1 MANLNDQNL
10 PEDRQPK
17 EVLALTPVAP
27 KRSDGG
33 TETASSAPTDPASQA
48 RQRSTSLSV
57 EMIGI
62 SKKFGGVQA
71 LKDVTFNV
79 RPGEIHALVGENGAG
94 KSTLMKVL
102 SGAVRSDQG
111 LIRIGGRDAEI
122 VRPHTAHTFGI
133 RVIYQE
139 MVLAPDLTVA
149 ENISLDRLGKV
160 VDWAGIRAKA
170 KAILTDLGFSIDPGE
185 LVRRLPMSLQQ
196 VVEIAKAL
204 STETKVLVL
213 DEPTAV
219 LTPKDADRLL
229 ELVRTLARRGVSII
243 YISHRLEEVF
253 AIADRVTVLKDGQT
267 VATRNISEVTS
278 SGLID
283 LMIGRPITQL
293 FPKSKRTPGEEVLR
307 VEHLRRD
314 PSVKG
319 ISFGV
324 RAREILGI
332 AGLVGSGRTETVRAL
347 FGADRPDSGRIYL
360 HGQRLHIHSPKDAV
374 KAGIALIP
382 EDRKTEGVVLGL
394 PLRENMT
401 LPSLNAF
408 TSWLGVIP
416 RQKERSFVDQ
426 RIKELRI
433 RTPNGETAAG
443 SLSGG
448 NQQKVV
454 LAKWMSERFKVILFD
469 EPTRGVDVGAKAE
482 IYQLIEQLA
491 ERGVALVI
499 ISSELLEII
508 GLSDRVLVMN
518 QGRVTGLLDKN
529 QISERNIMELAFSNQ
544 PLEGSR
550 PRDQVFAEPS
560 FAEPSFDEPTDEATS
575 GA

>member
-1 MANLNDQNL
+1 MVVR
-10 PEDRQPK
+10 PEATSDRQRALPGQVPIMPK
-17 EVLALTPVAP
+17 P
-27 KRSDGG
+27 D
-33 TETASSAPTDPASQA
+33 TETNRRSPTESASPA
-48 RQRSTSLSV
+48 RQRSKDSSV

-71 LKDVTFNV
+71 LKDVTFNL
-79 RPGEIHALVGENGAG
+79 RPGEVHALVGENGAG
-94 KSTLMKVL
+94 KSTLMKIL
-102 SGAVRSDQG
+102 SGAVRRDQG
-111 LIRIGGRDAEI
+111 LVRIGGQDAEI
-122 VRPHTAHTFGI
+122 VNPHTARAFGI

-139 MVLAPDLTVA
+139 LVLAPDLTVA
-149 ENISLDRLGKV
+149 ENISLGQLGSL

-170 KAILTDLGFSIDPGE
+170 KAILNDLGFSIDPGE
-185 LVRRLPMSLQQ
+185 LVRRLPVSLQQ
-196 VVEIAKAL
+196 VVEVAKAL

-219 LTPKDADRLL
+219 LPPKDADRLL
-229 ELVRTLARRGVSII
+229 QLVRTLAGRGVSII

-267 VATRNISEVTS
+267 VATRNISEVTP

-293 FPKSKRTPGEEVLR
+293 FPKSNRIPGIEVLR
-307 VEHLRRD
+307 VEGLHRG
-314 PSVKG
+314 PSVQG
-319 ISFGV
+319 VSFTL
-324 RAREILGI
+324 RAGEILGI

-347 FGADRPDSGRIYL
+347 FGADRLTSGAIYL
-360 HGQRLHIHSPKDAV
+360 QGKRIDIRSPKDAV

-382 EDRKTEGVVLGL
+382 EDRKTQGVVLDL
-394 PLRENMT
+394 PIRENMT
-401 LPSLNAF
+401 LPSLNGF
-408 TSWLGVIP
+408 TSWFGIIP
-416 RQKERSFVDQ
+416 RRRERTFVDQ
-426 RIKELRI
+426 RIRELRI
-433 RTPNGETAAG
+433 RTPTGEAPAV

-454 LAKWMSERFKVILFD
+454 LAKWMSQRFKVILFD

-482 IYQLIEQLA
+482 IYQLIAQLA
-491 ERGVALVI
+491 ERGVALAI

-518 QGRVTGLLDKN
+518 RGRATGLLDKE

-544 PLEGSR
+544 GNAAS
-550 PRDQVFAEPS
+550 
-560 FAEPSFDEPTDEATS
+560 AT
-575 GA
+575 

>member
-1 MANLNDQNL
+1 MQ
-10 PEDRQPK
+10 
-17 EVLALTPVAP
+17 
-27 KRSDGG
+27 
-33 TETASSAPTDPASQA
+33 DPAK
-48 RQRSTSLSV
+48 RQQPLGAVGLASEVRSTISSV

-102 SGAVRSDQG
+102 SGAVRREQG
-111 LIRIGGRDAEI
+111 SIRIGGHDAEI
-122 VRPHTAHTFGI
+122 VSPHGARALGI

-149 ENISLDRLGKV
+149 ENISLGELGKV

-185 LVRRLPMSLQQ
+185 LVRRLPVSLQQ
-196 VVEIAKAL
+196 VVEVAKAL

-253 AIADRVTVLKDGQT
+253 AVADRVTVLKDGQT
-267 VATRNISEVTS
+267 VATRNISDVTPS
-278 SGLID
+278 ALID

-307 VEHLRRD
+307 VEDLRRD
-314 PSVKG
+314 PSVRG
-319 ISFGV
+319 ISFSV
-324 RAREILGI
+324 RSREILGI

-347 FGADRPDSGRIYL
+347 FGADRLDSGQVYL
-360 HGQRLHIHSPKDAV
+360 HGQRLRIRSPKDAV

-394 PLRENMT
+394 PIRENMT

-416 RQKERSFVDQ
+416 RQNERSFVEQ

-433 RTPNGETAAG
+433 RTPNGELAAG

-482 IYQLIEQLA
+482 IYQLIDQLA

-518 QGRVTGLLDKN
+518 QGKVTGLLDKE
-529 QISERNIMELAFSNQ
+529 QISERNIMELAFSN
-544 PLEGSR
+544 R
-550 PRDQVFAEPS
+550 P
-560 FAEPSFDEPTDEATS
+560 
-575 GA
+575 

>member
-1 MANLNDQNL
+1 MAVR
-10 PEDRQPK
+10 PH
-17 EVLALTPVAP
+17 AT
-27 KRSDGG
+27 S
-33 TETASSAPTDPASQA
+33 DPAAAGRALPGQVPIMPKPDAETNRQSPTESASHLSRQSEATEEA
-48 RQRSTSLSV
+48 RQRSKDSSV

-71 LKDVTFNV
+71 LKDVTFNL
-79 RPGEIHALVGENGAG
+79 RPGEVHALVGENGAG
-94 KSTLMKVL
+94 KSTLMKIL
-102 SGAVRSDQG
+102 SGAVRRDQG
-111 LIRIGGRDAEI
+111 LVRIGGQDAEI
-122 VRPHTAHTFGI
+122 VNPHTARALGI

-139 MVLAPDLTVA
+139 LVLAPDLTVA
-149 ENISLDRLGKV
+149 ENISLGQLGSL

-170 KAILTDLGFSIDPGE
+170 KAILNDLGFSIDPGE
-185 LVRRLPMSLQQ
+185 LVCRLPVSLQQ
-196 VVEIAKAL
+196 VVEVAKAL

-219 LTPKDADRLL
+219 LPPKDVDRLL
-229 ELVRTLARRGVSII
+229 QLVRTLAARGVSII

-267 VATRNISEVTS
+267 VATRNISEVTPS
-278 SGLID
+278 ALID

-293 FPKSKRTPGEEVLR
+293 FPKSKRIPGVEVLR
-307 VEHLRRD
+307 VEDLHRG
-314 PSVKG
+314 PSVQG
-319 ISFGV
+319 VSFTL
-324 RAREILGI
+324 RAGEILGI

-347 FGADRPDSGRIYL
+347 FGADRLTSGAIYL
-360 HGQRLHIHSPKDAV
+360 QGKRINIRSPKDAV

-382 EDRKTEGVVLGL
+382 EDRKTQGVVLDL
-394 PLRENMT
+394 PIRENMT
-401 LPSLNAF
+401 LPSLNGF
-408 TSWLGVIP
+408 TSWFGIIP
-416 RQKERSFVDQ
+416 RRRERTFVDQ
-426 RIKELRI
+426 RIRELRI
-433 RTPNGETAAG
+433 RTPTGEAPAV

-454 LAKWMSERFKVILFD
+454 LAKWMSQRFKVILFD

-491 ERGVALVI
+491 ERGVALAI

-518 QGRVTGLLDKN
+518 RGRATGLLDKE

-544 PLEGSR
+544 GNAAS
-550 PRDQVFAEPS
+550 
-560 FAEPSFDEPTDEATS
+560 ATT
-575 GA
+575 

>member
-1 MANLNDQNL
+1 MQDPAK
-10 PEDRQPK
+10 RQQPQGT
-17 EVLALTPVAP
+17 VGPAPVAP

-33 TETASSAPTDPASQA
+33 SEA
-48 RQRSTSLSV
+48 RSNSSV

-71 LKDVTFNV
+71 LKDVTFNL
-79 RPGEIHALVGENGAG
+79 RPGEVHALVGENGAG
-94 KSTLMKVL
+94 KSTLMKIL
-102 SGAVRSDQG
+102 SGAVRRDQG
-111 LIRIGGRDAEI
+111 LVRIGGQDAEI
-122 VRPHTAHTFGI
+122 VDPHTARALGI

-139 MVLAPDLTVA
+139 LILAPDLTVA
-149 ENISLDRLGKV
+149 ENISLGQLGSL

-170 KAILTDLGFSIDPGE
+170 KAILNDLGFSIDPGE
-185 LVRRLPMSLQQ
+185 LVRRLPVSLQQ
-196 VVEIAKAL
+196 VVEVAKAL

-219 LTPKDADRLL
+219 LPPKDADRLL
-229 ELVRTLARRGVSII
+229 QLVRTLAGRGVSII

-267 VATRNISEVTS
+267 VATRNISEVTP

-293 FPKSKRTPGEEVLR
+293 FPKSNRIPGIEVLR
-307 VEHLRRD
+307 VEGLHRG
-314 PSVKG
+314 PSVQG
-319 ISFGV
+319 VSFTL
-324 RAREILGI
+324 RAGEILGI

-347 FGADRPDSGRIYL
+347 FGADRLTSGAIYL
-360 HGQRLHIHSPKDAV
+360 QGKRIDIRSPKDAV

-382 EDRKTEGVVLGL
+382 EDRKTQGVVLDL
-394 PLRENMT
+394 PIRENMT
-401 LPSLNAF
+401 LPSLNSF
-408 TSWLGVIP
+408 TSWFGIIP
-416 RQKERSFVDQ
+416 RRRERTFVDE
-426 RIKELRI
+426 RIRELRI
-433 RTPNGETAAG
+433 RTPTGEAPAV

-454 LAKWMSERFKVILFD
+454 LAKWMSQRFKVILFD

-482 IYQLIEQLA
+482 IYQLIAQLA
-491 ERGVALVI
+491 ERGVALAI

-518 QGRVTGLLDKN
+518 RGRATGLLDKE
-529 QISERNIMELAFSNQ
+529 QISERNIMELAFSNR
-544 PLEGSR
+544 GNDAS
-550 PRDQVFAEPS
+550 
-560 FAEPSFDEPTDEATS
+560 AT
-575 GA
+575 

>member
-1 MANLNDQNL
+1 MAKQNNGN
-10 PEDRQPK
+10 
-17 EVLALTPVAP
+17 P
-27 KRSDGG
+27 KRDSRQTDPEPEAGS
-33 TETASSAPTDPASQA
+33 AAPTESASQA
-48 RQRSTSLSV
+48 RQRSISASV
-57 EMIGI
+57 EMTGI

-94 KSTLMKVL
+94 KSTLIKVL
-102 SGAVRSDQG
+102 SGAVRRDEGS
-111 LIRIGGRDAEI
+111 IRIAGKNVEI
-122 VRPHTAHTFGI
+122 VSPHSAHALGI

-149 ENISLDRLGKV
+149 ENVSLGELGQII
-160 VDWAGIRAKA
+160 DWAGIRSKA
-170 KAILTDLGFSIDPGE
+170 RSILSDLGFSIDPGE
-185 LVRRLPMSLQQ
+185 LVRRLPVSLQQ
-196 VVEIAKAL
+196 VVEVAKAL
-204 STETKVLVL
+204 STETNVLVL

-219 LTPKDADRLL
+219 LTPKEADRLL
-229 ELVRTLARRGVSII
+229 ELVRTLASRGVSII

-253 AIADRVTVLKDGQT
+253 AIADRVTVLKDGKT
-267 VATRNISEVTS
+267 VATRNISDVTS

-283 LMIGRPITQL
+283 LMIGRSITQL
-293 FPKSKRTPGEEVLR
+293 FPKSSRTPGEEVLR
-307 VEHLRRD
+307 VEDLRRE
-314 PSVKG
+314 PSVQG
-319 ISFGV
+319 ISFSV

-347 FGADRPDSGRIYL
+347 FGADHPDSGQVYLQGKRLRI
-360 HGQRLHIHSPKDAV
+360 RSPKDAV

-394 PLRENMT
+394 PIRENMT

-416 RQKERSFVDQ
+416 RKSERSFVDQ
-426 RIKELRI
+426 RIRDLRI
-433 RTPNGETAAG
+433 RTPNGETPAG

-482 IYQLIEQLA
+482 IYQLIDQLA
-491 ERGVALVI
+491 QSGVALVI

-518 QGRVTGLLDKN
+518 QGRVTGFLDKE
-529 QISERNIMELAFSNQ
+529 QISERNIMELAFSN
-544 PLEGSR
+544 R
-550 PRDQVFAEPS
+550 PVTNRE
-560 FAEPSFDEPTDEATS
+560 
-575 GA
+575 

>member
-1 MANLNDQNL
+1 MVSRNEQNQAKNDASEGGSTGSTESASHL
-10 PEDRQPK
+10 SRQS
-17 EVLALTPVAP
+17 EA
-27 KRSDGG
+27 
-33 TETASSAPTDPASQA
+33 TAEA
-48 RQRSTSLSV
+48 RQRSRIPSV

-71 LKDVTFNV
+71 LKDVTFNL
-79 RPGEIHALVGENGAG
+79 RPGEVHALVGENGAG
-94 KSTLMKVL
+94 KSTLMKIL
-102 SGAVRSDQG
+102 SGAVRRDQG
-111 LIRIGGRDAEI
+111 LVRIGGQDAEI
-122 VRPHTAHTFGI
+122 VSPHTARAFGI

-139 MVLAPDLTVA
+139 LVLAPDLTVA
-149 ENISLDRLGKV
+149 ENISLGQLGSL

-170 KAILTDLGFSIDPGE
+170 KAILNDLGFSIDPGE
-185 LVRRLPMSLQQ
+185 LVRRLPISLQQ
-196 VVEIAKAL
+196 VVEVAKAL

-219 LTPKDADRLL
+219 LPPKDADRLL
-229 ELVRTLARRGVSII
+229 QLVRTLAGRGVSVI

-267 VATRNISEVTS
+267 VATRNISEVTPS
-278 SGLID
+278 ALID

-293 FPKSKRTPGEEVLR
+293 FPKSNRIPGVEVLR
-307 VEHLRRD
+307 VEDLHRGPTVRGVSFTLRA
-314 PSVKG
+314 G
-319 ISFGV
+319 
-324 RAREILGI
+324 EILGI

-347 FGADRPDSGRIYL
+347 FGADRLTSGAIYL
-360 HGQRLHIHSPKDAV
+360 QGKRINIRSPKDAV

-382 EDRKTEGVVLGL
+382 EDRKTQGVVLDL
-394 PLRENMT
+394 PIRENMT
-401 LPSLNAF
+401 LPSLNGF
-408 TSWLGVIP
+408 TSWFGIIP
-416 RQKERSFVDQ
+416 RRRERTFVDQ
-426 RIKELRI
+426 RIRELRI
-433 RTPNGETAAG
+433 RTPTGEAPTV

-491 ERGVALVI
+491 ERGVALAI

-518 QGRVTGLLDKN
+518 RGRATGLLDKE
-529 QISERNIMELAFSNQ
+529 QISERNIMELAFSNR
-544 PLEGSR
+544 GNAS
-550 PRDQVFAEPS
+550 S
-560 FAEPSFDEPTDEATS
+560 ATT
-575 GA
+575 

>member
-1 MANLNDQNL
+1 MADLNHQD
-10 PEDRQPK
+10 PAEGKSQPRA
-17 EVLALTPVAP
+17 VGPT
-27 KRSDGG
+27 S
-33 TETASSAPTDPASQA
+33 ETASTIPTESTSHLSSIALAAEEA

-111 LIRIGGRDAEI
+111 LIRLSGHDAEI
-122 VRPHTAHTFGI
+122 ASPHAAHALGI

-149 ENISLDRLGKV
+149 ENISLDRLGRV

-170 KAILTDLGFSIDPGE
+170 KTILTDLGFSIDPGQ
-185 LVRRLPMSLQQ
+185 LVRRLPVSLQQ
-196 VVEIAKAL
+196 VVEVAKAL

-253 AIADRVTVLKDGQT
+253 AIADRVTVLKDGKT

-283 LMIGRPITQL
+283 LMIGRPLTQL

-307 VEHLRRD
+307 VEDLRRD

-347 FGADRPDSGRIYL
+347 FGADRPDSGRIFL
-360 HGQRLHIHSPKDAV
+360 QGQRLHIHSPKDAV

-394 PLRENMT
+394 PIRENMT
-401 LPSLNAF
+401 LPSLNVF

-518 QGRVTGLLDKN
+518 QGRVTGLLDKD
-529 QISERNIMELAFSNQ
+529 QISERNIMELAFSN
-544 PLEGSR
+544 R
-550 PRDQVFAEPS
+550 PVTNRE
-560 FAEPSFDEPTDEATS
+560 
-575 GA
+575 

>member
-10 PEDRQPK
+10 PEDRQP
-17 EVLALTPVAP
+17 EGVLGLTPIAP

-33 TETASSAPTDPASQA
+33 TETASTAPTEPASQA

-57 EMIGI
+57 EMLGI

-111 LIRIGGRDAEI
+111 LIRISGHDAEI
-122 VRPHTAHTFGI
+122 VNPHAAHALGI

-185 LVRRLPMSLQQ
+185 LVRRLPVSLQQ
-196 VVEIAKAL
+196 VVEVAKAL

-307 VEHLRRD
+307 VEDLRRD

-319 ISFGV
+319 ISFRV
-324 RAREILGI
+324 RAGEILGI

-347 FGADRPDSGRIYL
+347 FGADRLDSGRIYL

-394 PLRENMT
+394 PIRENMT
-401 LPSLNAF
+401 LPSLKAF

-433 RTPNGETAAG
+433 RTPNGETTAG

-518 QGRVTGLLDKN
+518 QGRVTGLLDKD

-560 FAEPSFDEPTDEATS
+560 FDETTS
-575 GA
+575 GG